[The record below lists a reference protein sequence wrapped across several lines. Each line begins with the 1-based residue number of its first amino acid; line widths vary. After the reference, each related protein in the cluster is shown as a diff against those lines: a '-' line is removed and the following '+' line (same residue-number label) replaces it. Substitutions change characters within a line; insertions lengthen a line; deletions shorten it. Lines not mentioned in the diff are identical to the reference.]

1 MASKWGENGVA
12 PVSAVYDGL
21 AGRPGIAAWEHG
33 LTRRFDVK
41 QRPGRVNRLAVLLAA
56 GLAMAGCAQSQPGV
70 TETQTQAPMSTT
82 GSAGSARAASS
93 VLLAA
98 AESPGDLLPLE
109 TSAYGEYLAGLVATH
124 SRDFGAAADFMIRA
138 LDSDPDNL
146 DLLRRAFVLTAA
158 EGRHSESLQLARRL
172 VDLEPANAVA
182 LLVLAVD
189 AVVRD
194 QQETARGQL
203 AEQPARGLSIL
214 YDPLLNA
221 WLRVGAGDLPG
232 AQAEASRLDGR
243 EGFESLYLMHKALLY
258 DVGGDT
264 ERAAEAYQDL
274 LGKLD
279 SPSLRF
285 AVLAGNFFERQGQP
299 ELVDEIYAKY
309 YLANPDTTLLVTYGA
324 EDGEGGESAA
334 AVPILRSYKDGWAEV
349 LFDLAGILSQER
361 ADEMALVH
369 AHLALRLKP
378 DLDLAH
384 LLIGEIM
391 EAQDRNE
398 AAIEAYRRIDPA
410 ARLSWAARLRVADA
424 LGRMERTEEAVVELE
439 FLAAERPDSFEPLYR
454 IGNLLRMQE
463 RFGEAADAYDRA
475 YRRVAK
481 SEQHHWSLF
490 YFRGISLERDGQWQR
505 AEADFLKALELQPE
519 QPYVMNYL
527 AYSWVEQ
534 KLHLDEAQQMLVRAV
549 ELRPNDGYIVDS
561 LGWVYYRVGDYEDA
575 VTYLERAVELR
586 PQDPVINDHLGDAYW
601 RVGREQEARFQWR
614 RSLSFKPEA
623 DQVPIIAAKIE
634 RGLTTQPENI

>member
-1 MASKWGENGVA
+1 
-12 PVSAVYDGL
+12 
-21 AGRPGIAAWEHG
+21 
-33 LTRRFDVK
+33 
-41 QRPGRVNRLAVLLAA
+41 VNRLAVLLAA
-56 GLAMAGCAQSQPGV
+56 GLAMAGCTQSQTGV
-70 TETQTQAPMSTT
+70 TETQAPMSTT
-82 GSAGSARAASS
+82 GSAGSAQAASS
-93 VLLAA
+93 ILLAA
-98 AESPGDLLPLE
+98 AESQGDLMPLE
-109 TSAYGEYLAGLVATH
+109 TSVYGDYLAGLVATH

-138 LDSDPDNL
+138 LGSDPDNL

-194 QQETARGQL
+194 QQETARDRL
-203 AEQPARGLSIL
+203 AEQPERGLSIL
-214 YDPLLNA
+214 YGPLLNA
-221 WLRVGAGDLPG
+221 WLRVGAGDLTG
-232 AQAEASRLDGR
+232 AQAEASGIDGR

-274 LGKLD
+274 LGQLD

-299 ELVDEIYAKY
+299 ESVDEIYAKY
-309 YLANPDTTLLVTYGA
+309 YLANPDTTLLVTVEA
-324 EDGEGGESAA
+324 DDSEGAA

-410 ARLSWAARLRVADA
+410 ARLAWASRLRVADA

-439 FLAAERPDSFEPLYR
+439 SLAAERPDSFEPLYR

-475 YRRVAK
+475 SRRVAK

-534 KLHLDEAQQMLVRAV
+534 KTHLDEAQEMLVRAV

-561 LGWVYYRVGDYEDA
+561 LGWVYYRVGDYEGA

-623 DQVPIIAAKIE
+623 DQVPIIDAKIE
-634 RGLTTQPENI
+634 RGLTMQPENI

>member
-1 MASKWGENGVA
+1 
-12 PVSAVYDGL
+12 
-21 AGRPGIAAWEHG
+21 
-33 LTRRFDVK
+33 
-41 QRPGRVNRLAVLLAA
+41 
-56 GLAMAGCAQSQPGV
+56 MAGCTQSPPGV
-70 TETQTQAPMSTT
+70 TETQAPMSTT
-82 GSAGSARAASS
+82 GSAGSAQAASS
-93 VLLAA
+93 ILLAA
-98 AESPGDLLPLE
+98 AESQGDLMPLE
-109 TSAYGEYLAGLVATH
+109 TSVYGDYLAGLVATH
-124 SRDFGAAADFMIRA
+124 ARDFGAAADFMIRA

-194 QQETARGQL
+194 QQETARDQL
-203 AEQPARGLSIL
+203 AEQPEHGLSIL
-214 YDPLLNA
+214 YGPLLNA
-221 WLRVGAGDLPG
+221 WLRVGADDLTG
-232 AQAEASRLDGR
+232 AQAEAAELDGR

-274 LGKLD
+274 LGQLD

-299 ELVDEIYAKY
+299 ESVDEIYAKY
-309 YLANPDTTLLVTYGA
+309 YLANPDTTLLVTVGA
-324 EDGEGGESAA
+324 ADSGGPA

-410 ARLSWAARLRVADA
+410 ARLAWASRLRVADA
-424 LGRMERTEEAVVELE
+424 LGRLERTEEAVVELE
-439 FLAAERPDSFEPLYR
+439 SLAAERPDSFEALYR

-475 YRRVAK
+475 DRRVAK
-481 SEQHHWSLF
+481 YEQHHWSLF

-534 KLHLDEAQQMLVRAV
+534 KLHLEEAQQMLVRAV
-549 ELRPNDGYIVDS
+549 DLRPNDGYIVDS
-561 LGWVYYRVGDYEDA
+561 LGWVYYRVGDYEAA
-575 VTYLERAVELR
+575 VTLLERAVELR

-623 DQVPIIAAKIE
+623 DQVPIIDAKIE
-634 RGLTTQPENI
+634 LGLTTQPENI

>member
-1 MASKWGENGVA
+1 M
-12 PVSAVYDGL
+12 
-21 AGRPGIAAWEHG
+21 
-33 LTRRFDVK
+33 
-41 QRPGRVNRLAVLLAA
+41 
-56 GLAMAGCAQSQPGV
+56 
-70 TETQTQAPMSTT
+70 
-82 GSAGSARAASS
+82 
-93 VLLAA
+93 
-98 AESPGDLLPLE
+98 
-109 TSAYGEYLAGLVATH
+109 
-124 SRDFGAAADFMIRA
+124 
-138 LDSDPDNL
+138 
-146 DLLRRAFVLTAA
+146 
-158 EGRHSESLQLARRL
+158 
-172 VDLEPANAVA
+172 
-182 LLVLAVD
+182 
-189 AVVRD
+189 
-194 QQETARGQL
+194 
-203 AEQPARGLSIL
+203 
-214 YDPLLNA
+214 
-221 WLRVGAGDLPG
+221 
-232 AQAEASRLDGR
+232 
-243 EGFESLYLMHKALLY
+243 
-258 DVGGDT
+258 
-264 ERAAEAYQDL
+264 
-274 LGKLD
+274 
-279 SPSLRF
+279 
-285 AVLAGNFFERQGQP
+285 LAGNFFERQGQP

-309 YLANPDTTLLVTYGA
+309 YLANPDTTLLVTFGA

-410 ARLSWAARLRVADA
+410 ARLAWAARLRVADA

-475 YRRVAK
+475 YQRVTK

-534 KLHLDEAQQMLVRAV
+534 KLHLDEAQEMLVRAV

-601 RVGREQEARFQWR
+601 QVGREQEARFQWR

>member
-1 MASKWGENGVA
+1 
-12 PVSAVYDGL
+12 L
-21 AGRPGIAAWEHG
+21 AA
-33 LTRRFDVK
+33 
-41 QRPGRVNRLAVLLAA
+41 LLAA
-56 GLAMAGCAQSQPGV
+56 GLAMAGCTQSQPDA
-70 TETQTQAPMSTT
+70 TETHLT
-82 GSAGSARAASS
+82 GSSTGSARAASS
-93 VLLAA
+93 ILLAA
-98 AESPGDLLPLE
+98 GESQSDLMPLE
-109 TSAYGEYLAGLVATH
+109 TSVYGEYLAGLVATH

-138 LDSDPDNL
+138 LDSDPENL

-158 EGRHSESLQLARRL
+158 EGRHSENLQLARRL
-172 VDLEPANAVA
+172 VDQEPANAVA

-189 AVVRD
+189 AVIRNQQDVARD
-194 QQETARGQL
+194 QL
-203 AEQPARGLSIL
+203 AAQPDRGLSIL
-214 YDPLLNA
+214 YGPLLNG
-221 WLRVGAGDLPG
+221 WLRIGAGDLAG
-232 AQAEASRLDGR
+232 AQSEASGLDGR

-274 LGKLD
+274 LGHLD

-285 AVLAGNFFERQGQP
+285 AVLAGNFFERQGQR
-299 ELVDEIYAKY
+299 DSAGEIYAKY
-309 YLANPDTTLLVTYGA
+309 YLANPDTTLLVTFA
-324 EDGEGGESAA
+324 ANDGEGAA
-334 AVPILRSYKDGWAEV
+334 AVPILRDYKDGWAEV

-391 EAQDRNE
+391 EAQERSE
-398 AAIEAYRRIDPA
+398 AAIDAYRSIDPA
-410 ARLSWAARLRVADA
+410 ARLAWASRLRVAEA

-439 FLAAERPDSFEPLYR
+439 SLAAERPDSFEPLYR

-475 YRRVAK
+475 YRRVGK
-481 SEQHHWSLF
+481 FEQHHWSLF

-534 KLHLDEAQQMLVRAV
+534 KVHLDEAQDMLVRAV

-561 LGWVYYRVGDYEDA
+561 LGWVYYRLGDYEDA

-623 DQVPIIAAKIE
+623 DQVPVIDAKIE
-634 RGLTTQPENI
+634 SGLTTQPENI